1 MGMKNLLK
9 IKNIV
14 LVLGVVFGLAT
25 IAAPTSSAL
34 SVFSGCSSD
43 SSDSICKAKDDQVT
57 PFFQKIISLLMYAIG
72 AISVIMIIVGGI
84 KFATSNGDASS
95 IQSAKTTI
103 LYSVAGLVVA
113 ILGQAII
120 LFVVNWLK

>member
-1 MGMKNLLK
+1 MGMKSLLK

-14 LVLGVVFGLAT
+14 LVLAVAFGLTMT
-25 IAAPTSSAL
+25 IVPASSAL
-34 SVFSGCSSD
+34 NVYGACDGNSSD
-43 SSDSICKAKDDQVT
+43 AVCQAKSDQVT
-57 PFFQKIISLLMYAIG
+57 PIFQKIISLLMYAIG
-72 AISVIMIIVGGI
+72 AVSVIMIIVGGI
-84 KFATSNGDASS
+84 KFATSNGDANS